1 VAWRRWRESLLVG
14 GTSCRPISGKR
25 RCSAQWLGRGGFSL
39 GCLMARRGSHLLA
52 LSLSGGEV
60 HHQDPLHL
68 RCGLVSWWHTQFNHD
83 SRFLTDELA
92 SSWRCLLL
100 GYGLPSKGLRLLSPV
115 MSVTSR
121 RREARFW
128 LQRCR
133 SWRNRHRGLSG
144 QSVLHLWCGCD
155 RSE

>member
-1 VAWRRWRESLLVG
+1 
-14 GTSCRPISGKR
+14 
-25 RCSAQWLGRGGFSL
+25 
-39 GCLMARRGSHLLA
+39 MARRGSHLLA

-68 RCGLVSWWHTQFNHD
+68 RCGLVSWRHTQLNHD

-100 GYGLPSKGLRLLSPV
+100 GYGLPNKGLRLLSPV

-133 SWRNRHRGLSG
+133 PWRNRHRGLSG

-155 RSE
+155 RSERSPCAMPSGRGEAKAPLPTWHLEEFLGGVPSHGPLRG